1 MKVSV
6 AMTTY
11 NGEKYLIEQLDSI
24 RNQTRPVDEVVILDD
39 ISKDN
44 TVALAREYIEKNGL
58 TETWSITQNEK
69 NLGYADNFC
78 SAIEKTSGELIFF
91 CDQDDIWI
99 EDRVEKMVAV
109 MEKNPAVMMLGS
121 EFEPFACSEDAP
133 SIDKKVLA
141 GFHGDGSLEKV
152 EFNAKNVFIGSEGCT
167 MCIRREF
174 FERTKSFRFAGW
186 AHDEYVWKLS
196 LCEDGCYILHEKT
209 LMRRMHSSNV
219 SKRKMRDLGKRVIFF
234 ETLIKSHEHT
244 LKYAKHVG
252 LDEKKCKQLSRNVK
266 ATRLRVDMMKR
277 KKLFNIIPLILFY
290 SDCYHSKKSIPVEFV
305 MALKG

>member
-11 NGEKYLIEQLDSI
+11 NGEKYLVEQLDSI
-24 RNQTRPVDEVVILDD
+24 KNQTHPVDEVIILDD

-44 TVALAREYIEKNGL
+44 TFLLVEEYIEKNGL
-58 TETWSITQNEK
+58 SEKWFITRNEK
-69 NLGYADNFC
+69 NLGYADNFF
-78 SAIEKTSGELIFF
+78 AAMNKTTGDVIFF

-99 EDRVEKMVAV
+99 ENRVEKMVAV
-109 MEKNPAVMMLGS
+109 MEKHPEVMMLGS

-133 SIDKKVLA
+133 TIDKKVLA
-141 GFHGDGSLEKV
+141 GFHGDGSLEKK
-152 EFNAKNVFIGSEGCT
+152 EFTPGNVFIGSEGCT
-167 MCIRREF
+167 MCIRRAF
-174 FERTKSFRFAGW
+174 IERTKAFWFSGW

-209 LMRRMHSSNV
+209 LLRRMHSSNV
-219 SKRKMRDLGKRVIFF
+219 SKRKMRDLSKRILFF

-244 LKYAKHVG
+244 LEYG
-252 LDEKKCKQLSRNVK
+252 KKIGMDAGRCRLLERNIK
-266 ATRLRVDMMKR
+266 ATKLRVDMMKN
-277 KKLFNIIPLILFY
+277 KKLFHIIPLTLCY
-290 SDCYHSKKSIPVEFV
+290 LDCYHSKKSIPVEFL